1 MLVWCDVADGGHD
14 RHEHAKRHDG
24 GLRGVVVK
32 CLADALSVVHI
43 RVYKVNLMSMQSI
56 HMVMCDTRVTCRLV
70 CELLN

>member
-32 CLADALSVVHI
+32 CLADAISCT
-43 RVYKVNLMSMQSI
+43 YTSI
-56 HMVMCDTRVTCRLV
+56 
-70 CELLN
+70 